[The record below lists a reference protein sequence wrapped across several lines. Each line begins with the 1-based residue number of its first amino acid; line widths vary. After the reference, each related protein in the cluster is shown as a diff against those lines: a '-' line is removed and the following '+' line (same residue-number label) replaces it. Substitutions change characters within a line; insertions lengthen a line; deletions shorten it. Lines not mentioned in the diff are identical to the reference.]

1 MNKIHEQED
10 LLNEDWKQSCSLE
23 EQEKFCFDGLCRNG
37 EITSDGYNACI
48 GNEEELWNSSKRK
61 IVFLMKDTNGNNDS
75 DYRDWPWRKIN
86 YTFFANIFRW
96 LEGLSKVTK
105 DYLPSWDNGGYTPDY
120 CKVVMTYPLA
130 IVNCKKI
137 SGGSRVY
144 NNTVWNYAVRDQRFL
159 RKQIR
164 DILAPNII
172 VCGGGSGTMLRI
184 AKELIYP
191 EYQDTFI
198 EFSPTVHYSQKANV
212 LLLDSYHPSAPI
224 SDDIK
229 IYGLI
234 EELHNFLK
242 ETEPDFMK

>member
-1 MNKIHEQED
+1 MNKIYDQEK
-10 LLNEDWKQSCSLE
+10 LLSDAWIKSYPLE
-23 EQEKFCFDGLCRNG
+23 EQKKFCFDGLCCNG
-37 EITSDGYNACI
+37 EITSEGKNANI

-61 IVFLMKDTNGNNDS
+61 IVFLMKDTNGNPGE
-75 DYRDWPWRKIN
+75 DYRAFPWRIV
-86 YTFFANIFRW
+86 THPFFANIFRW

-105 DYLPSWDNGGYTPDY
+105 DYLPSWDNEGYTPDY

-137 SGGSRVY
+137 SGGNRVY
-144 NNTVWNYAVRDQRFL
+144 NNTVWNYAKRDQQFL